1 MRIRLAVLF
10 ALLGVICVAL
20 PLHIAMTGV
29 CFLALAAVLTALHL
43 LRGHRRERLWRAV
56 LIALSCVCAAAVIG
70 GTGYVIASGRSD
82 VPDAADAPEFVVV
95 LGAQIHGG
103 QPSRT
108 LRERLDLAREYL
120 LAHPD
125 AVCIVSGGQG
135 SDELQTEASVMKAW
149 LVRSGIGEA
158 RIIEETEASN
168 TRQNLIFSERLAA
181 QMGADTS
188 RVLIIT
194 SEFHLCRAKY
204 LARRLGMEPRGLG
217 SRTTPWILMV
227 NYAVREVF
235 AFGKAMLI
243 P

>member
-103 QPSRT
+103 GAGGGKMWGGDLPSDLGRQC
-108 LRERLDLAREYL
+108 LDL
-120 LAHPD
+120 HFHG
-125 AVCIVSGGQG
+125 V
-135 SDELQTEASVMKAW
+135 
-149 LVRSGIGEA
+149 
-158 RIIEETEASN
+158 
-168 TRQNLIFSERLAA
+168 QNSYF
-181 QMGADTS
+181 
-188 RVLIIT
+188 
-194 SEFHLCRAKY
+194 
-204 LARRLGMEPRGLG
+204 
-217 SRTTPWILMV
+217 
-227 NYAVREVF
+227 
-235 AFGKAMLI
+235 
-243 P
+243 